1 MDSAVVSLLITYG
14 PLGLMVLGFAT
25 RWLFP
30 RWYVTKLEDE
40 LKHLREQV
48 TLDRRRGDEAEEV
61 GMVTNKL
68 ITALTDIATE
78 KHHQHHGKDS
88 DGGLTW
94 EDLK

>member
-1 MDSAVVSLLITYG
+1 MDSSITNLLITYG

-30 RWYVTKLEDE
+30 RWYVTKLEEE
-40 LKHLREQV
+40 LKHLREQA
-48 TLDRRRGDEAEEV
+48 TLDRRRGDELEDA
-61 GMVTNKL
+61 GRVTTKL

-78 KHHQHHGKDS
+78 KHHGKDS